1 MTPKGEHLFPE
12 LNKARYGEARRLR
25 PLFLP
30 NLLQQEPKKFLEE
43 PAQNAHQ
50 IMCKWADI
58 ESSGKLDKMKETAI
72 EGEFCKDIFGDALGY
87 TLFSWGKDQW
97 NFQQKYSVNKG
108 QADAAIGIFGADKKP
123 QVRAVIELKG
133 PTANVDKDRV
143 NGRTPVQQ
151 CWDYLNEIPQ
161 CPWGIVCNYVSFRIY
176 HRNHTTRVYEL
187 FTLQE
192 LRKKEVF
199 LQFYYLLEKGGL
211 MPT

>member
-87 TLFSWGKDQW
+87 TLFSEDKESW
-97 NFQQKYSVNKG
+97 NLEPKFSVNG
-108 QADAAIGIFGADKKP
+108 G
-123 QVRAVIELKG
+123 
-133 PTANVDKDRV
+133 
-143 NGRTPVQQ
+143 
-151 CWDYLNEIPQ
+151 
-161 CPWGIVCNYVSFRIY
+161 CPHAQIY
-176 HRNHTTRVYEL
+176 
-187 FTLQE
+187 Q
-192 LRKKEVF
+192 K
-199 LQFYYLLEKGGL
+199 
-211 MPT
+211 